1 MNKRDKYNRA
11 GVTLLN
17 TNQYFATVKEAAEFI
32 GVTPS
37 AISRALKE
45 DRPCQGWNL
54 AYGNILEEEKKDD
67 RE

>member
-17 TNQYFATVKEAAEFI
+17 TNQYFVTIKEAAEFI

-45 DRPCQGWNL
+45 NRPCQGWNL
-54 AYGNILEEEKKDD
+54 ACGDLTNIEEEN
-67 RE
+67 